1 MKKIVIIGGGL
12 GGLAAAATLASS
24 GCSVVLFEKN
34 KHLGG
39 KLKPET
45 LGSHRFDFGPNTITM
60 PHVFDSVF
68 FEAGDD
74 PRHYYD
80 WVKLEDHT
88 ANWSAEGER
97 FLMSTSKEKVMQ
109 QLQTLDPYAYQ
120 RYESYLSEIEKLYQ
134 LSEKAFFYRTF
145 SSWKDYLSP
154 SLFSAFTKVK
164 PLETMDRFH
173 RRFFKDPFL
182 LQVFNRY
189 ATYIGSSP
197 FTSPATFSM
206 IGYLEMVQGVFY
218 VKGGTVKLAESLAKL
233 AEKHGAEIHRETEV
247 TEILT
252 KNKRA
257 VGVRTGSGEKVA
269 ADDVI
274 LNGDLLQALPK
285 LLKKEERRVMTD
297 KKIGKTSPSIS
308 AFVIMAALD
317 HHHDSLIH
325 HQAYFSKDYGREF
338 SELFQGRWPDDPTI
352 YISNSSYTDRDASP
366 EGSNLFILV
375 NAPPLGMNGEMNL
388 DVDKYKELIYKKLEK
403 HGVVIKPYL
412 QQEKIVTPADIQK
425 RFGAY
430 RGALYGVASNTKKD
444 TFLRPF
450 NRSQDIEN
458 LYFAG
463 GTTHPGGGSPMVVI
477 SGKNVAKKILEGK
490 MS

>member
-12 GGLAAAATLASS
+12 GGLAAAATLASR

-39 KLKPET
+39 KLKSET
-45 LGSHRFDFGPNTITM
+45 LGSHTFDFGPNTITM

-68 FEAGDD
+68 YEAGDD
-74 PRHYYD
+74 PRHYYE
-80 WVKLEDHT
+80 WIKLHDHT

-97 FLMSTSKEKVMQ
+97 FLMSTNKDKVLQ
-109 QLQTLDPYAYQ
+109 QLQTLDHYAWQ
-120 RYESYLSEIEKLYQ
+120 HYEEYLSQIKKLYQ
-134 LSEKAFFYRTF
+134 LSEQAFFHRTF
-145 SSWKDYLSP
+145 SSWRDYLSP
-154 SLFSAFTKVK
+154 SLFAAFTKVK
-164 PLETMDRFH
+164 PLQTMDSFH
-173 RRFFKDPFL
+173 RGFFKNPFL

-197 FTSPATFSM
+197 YTCPATFSM

-218 VKGGTVKLAESLAKL
+218 VKGGTAKLAESLAEL

-247 TEILT
+247 AEIIT
-252 KNKRA
+252 KNQQA
-257 VGVRTGSGEKVA
+257 VGVKLQGGEEIG

-285 LLKKEERRVMTD
+285 LLKKEDRRVMTD
-297 KKIGKTSPSIS
+297 KKISKTSPSIS
-308 AFVIMAALD
+308 AFVIMAGLD
-317 HHHDSLIH
+317 RHLDSLIH
-325 HQAYFSKDYGREF
+325 HQTYFSRDYKEEF
-338 SELFQGRWPDDPTI
+338 SQLFQGRWPDDPTI
-352 YISNSSYTDRDASP
+352 YISNSSYTDRDVSP

-375 NAPPLGMNGEMNL
+375 NAPPLNVNGEMTVEA
-388 DVDKYKELIYKKLEK
+388 DRYKELIYKKLEN
-403 HGVVIKPYL
+403 HGVTIKPYIKE
-412 QQEKIVTPADIQK
+412 EKIVTPLDIQK
-425 RFGAY
+425 QFGAY
-430 RGALYGVASNTKKD
+430 RGALYGIASNSKKD

-450 NRSQDIEN
+450 NRSQDIKN

-477 SGKNVAKKILEGK
+477 SGKNVAKKILE
-490 MS
+490 SQ